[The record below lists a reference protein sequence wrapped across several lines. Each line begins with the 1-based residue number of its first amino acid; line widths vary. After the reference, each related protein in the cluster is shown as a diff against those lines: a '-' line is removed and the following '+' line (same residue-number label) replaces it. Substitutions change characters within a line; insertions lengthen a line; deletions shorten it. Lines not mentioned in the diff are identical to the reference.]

1 MCDGGCELVG
11 SGVACGAGSTDGESS
26 DCLCN
31 VNPVLHGKISMLN
44 KNDDD
49 NDVDL
54 KMMVMMMIMM
64 IMMYKSIVHEAKG

>member
-1 MCDGGCELVG
+1 MCDGGPCELVG
-11 SGVACGAGSTDGESS
+11 SGGACGAGSTDGESS

-31 VNPVLHGKISMLN
+31 PVLDGKISMLN
-44 KNDDD
+44 KYDDD